1 MEDKEN
7 YIEDDSFTEAIDSL
21 VETMRDLIVKPIKRV
36 TGFITLGFVLIALLI
51 MSIVFFLMGSLKIVQ
66 GLGFSLGLNPA
77 GFAMAMLGLVFL
89 VLAARNYR
97 KKK

>member
-7 YIEDDSFTEAIDSL
+7 YIEDDSFTEAVDSL

-51 MSIVFFLMGSLKIVQ
+51 MSIVFFFMGSLKIVQ

-77 GFAMAMLGLVFL
+77 GFAMAMLGFVFL

-97 KKK
+97 KNK